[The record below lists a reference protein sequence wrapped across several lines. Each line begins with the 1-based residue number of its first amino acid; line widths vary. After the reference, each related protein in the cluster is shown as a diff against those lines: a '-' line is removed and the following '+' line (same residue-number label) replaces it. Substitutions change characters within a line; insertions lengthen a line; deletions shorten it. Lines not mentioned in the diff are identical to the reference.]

1 MASKFDAIVDQI
13 KDSTIKAM
21 VRNGDSMS
29 DILFRMSGKNRHDA
43 NLLRQLDRTITRDR
57 RQIDRERR
65 GDARPGQYDIGQY
78 GDLQAVARRNGGQ
91 GGLEYDHIPSKAA
104 LVRALEDRYGR
115 KLYPWERRAVERD
128 ATAVAVTDV
137 QHRAGRTHGHK
148 NNPDQIQEDANDLPA
163 AMEADLA
170 AFRATLEADGVPG
183 PTIDDILARLRAEDS
198 GRW

>member
-1 MASKFDAIVDQI
+1 MASKFDALVDQI
-13 KDSTIKAM
+13 KDSTVRAM

-57 RQIDRERR
+57 RRIDRAERV
-65 GDARPGQYDIGQY
+65 DAKPGHNDVGQY

-115 KLYPWERRAVERD
+115 TLYPWERNAVERD
-128 ATAVAVTDV
+128 ATAVAITDV
-137 QHRAGRTHGHK
+137 QHRAGRTHGYK
-148 NNPDQIQEDANDLPA
+148 NSDAQIQQDAADLPA

-170 AFRATLEADGVPG
+170 AHRSTLRAQGVPST
-183 PTIDDILARLRAEDS
+183 TIDEILAGIRRANH